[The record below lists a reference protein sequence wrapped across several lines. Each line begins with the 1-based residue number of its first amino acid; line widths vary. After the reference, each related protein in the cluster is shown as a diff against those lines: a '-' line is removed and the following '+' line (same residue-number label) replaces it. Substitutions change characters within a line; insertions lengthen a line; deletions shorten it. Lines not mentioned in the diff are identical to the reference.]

1 MNNRKKVELEV
12 LNITNSHLQAG
23 AFALVLLEKDGT
35 RQLPVIIGATEA
47 QAIILELKGINPPR
61 PLTHALFVSVLEAL
75 GAQLLRVLIYKV
87 EGGVYYAY
95 LYLRAGDTIFRVDSR
110 TSDAIVLALRMAAPI
125 LIYEDILETGQIR
138 INNPDEGKQGEAED
152 YTKENHPHPL
162 DKQHEPSLAS
172 LKTALEKAIEKENYE
187 QAAVLRDKINQL
199 TQTAR

>member
-1 MNNRKKVELEV
+1 MNNRRKVELEV
-12 LNITNSHLQAG
+12 LNITNSHMQAG

-35 RQLPVIIGATEA
+35 RQLPVIVGATEA

-61 PLTHALFVSVLEAL
+61 PLTHTLFASVLEAL

-87 EGGVYYAY
+87 ENGIYYAY

-125 LIYEDILETGQIR
+125 LIYEDILETGHIR
-138 INNPDEGKQGEAED
+138 INDSGEEMQGEAGG
-152 YTKENHPHPL
+152 YAKESRAHPL
-162 DKQHEPSLAS
+162 DKGHEPSLAS
-172 LKTALEKAIEKENYE
+172 LQTALEKAIEKENYE

-199 TQTAR
+199 TQAAK